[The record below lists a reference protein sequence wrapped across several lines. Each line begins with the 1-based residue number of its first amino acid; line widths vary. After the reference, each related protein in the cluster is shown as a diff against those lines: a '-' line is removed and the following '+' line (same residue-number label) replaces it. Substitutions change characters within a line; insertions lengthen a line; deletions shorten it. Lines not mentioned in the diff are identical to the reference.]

1 MGATVLQQLELA
13 GIPAEKKG
21 GGWIARL
28 RAYQK
33 DAKNNGGLITKGQA
47 AALLELSTG
56 RVSQLL
62 NQGLLL
68 EFEHFGKKLVSANQ
82 CEALHRAKRE
92 GGAQGR
98 LISKALKAT
107 FKG

>member
-1 MGATVLQQLELA
+1 MGTTVLQQLELA

-21 GGWIARL
+21 AGWIARI

-33 DAKNNGGLITKGQA
+33 DSKNQGGLITKGQA
-47 AALLELSTG
+47 AALLELSST
-56 RVSQLL
+56 RISQLL
-62 NQGLLL
+62 KQGLLI

-82 CEALHRAKRE
+82 CEALYRAKRE

-98 LISKALKAT
+98 LISKALKAS

>member
-1 MGATVLQQLELA
+1 MNGTVLQQLELA
-13 GIPAEKKG
+13 GIPAETKSK
-21 GGWIARL
+21 GWIAQL

-33 DAKNNGGLITKGQA
+33 DSNEQGGLITKGQA
-47 AALLELSTG
+47 VALLELSAT
-56 RVSQLL
+56 RVTQLL
-62 NQGLLL
+62 SQGLLE

-82 CEALHRAKRE
+82 CEALYRAKRE

-98 LISKALKAT
+98 LISKALKAS